1 MDKIQNYQKQIEN
14 ILRLNKGRSLKRY
27 ESNVK
32 EFLKVDLTK
41 GKISET
47 EYYELI
53 EYMQNKMVEIENKVQ
68 NEETEKS
75 ESASESD
82 KKNSTMEIGKEEVSE
97 NNSKDIEKIG
107 VREEFVEGLK
117 VIKPVIIYK
126 GRINQVAP
134 TRQERKEKGRE

>member
-14 ILRLNKGRSLKRY
+14 ILRLNKGRSLERY
-27 ESNVK
+27 ESNIK
-32 EFLKVDLTK
+32 EFLKLDLAK
-41 GKISET
+41 GKITET

-75 ESASESD
+75 ESARESD
-82 KKNSTMEIGKEEVSE
+82 KKNSTMKIEKEE
-97 NNSKDIEKIG
+97 NNSKDIENRGI
-107 VREEFVEGLK
+107 REEFVEGLK
-117 VIKPVIIYK
+117 VLKPITMYK

-134 TRQERKEKGRE
+134 TRQERKERGRE

>member
-27 ESNVK
+27 ESNIK

-82 KKNSTMEIGKEEVSE
+82 KKNSTMEIGKEEIAE
-97 NNSKDIEKIG
+97 NNSKGIEKRG